1 MKVTM
6 HSNVSNYILPF
17 IIAGILLLIAGAC
30 LADEKSVYDDKNH
43 HYDHQNTING
53 INGQDG
59 VGIKGDT
66 GAAGLNGTSYSSSVF
81 NRAMA
86 ITGAMTAIPASS
98 HVDEGHGHTMFGA
111 GVGGYA
117 DSQGAAVGITHMQGR
132 LSGKATIGISG
143 SERIYGIGG
152 GFTF

>member
-1 MKVTM
+1 MYLT
-6 HSNVSNYILPF
+6 SREVSLGFILIVC
-17 IIAGILLLIAGAC
+17 IISAVI
-30 LADEKSVYDDKNH
+30 DKAVASESDRYTQPIH
-43 HYDHQNTING
+43 HDHQNTING
-53 INGQDG
+53 INGKDG